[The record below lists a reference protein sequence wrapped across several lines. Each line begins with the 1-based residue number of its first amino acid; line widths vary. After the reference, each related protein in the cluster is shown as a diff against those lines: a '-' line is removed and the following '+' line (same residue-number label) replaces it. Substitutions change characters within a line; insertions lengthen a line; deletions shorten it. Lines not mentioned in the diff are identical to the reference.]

1 MSAYFTAG
9 GAAEREKTRKRKGN
23 SPLRR
28 SGRER
33 DGTGTK
39 PGNATAGRNDGRQGG
54 NKKLYYA
61 EWGASEALVPSW
73 CVSGDRRRMSGGNV
87 M

>member
-1 MSAYFTAG
+1 MRYDIYYTVCQHISPQGVQRKEKNHGNGRETA
-9 GAAEREKTRKRKGN
+9 
-23 SPLRR
+23 PLRR

-54 NKKLYYA
+54 NKELYYA
-61 EWGASEALVPSW
+61 EWGASEALVPS
-73 CVSGDRRRMSGGNV
+73 
-87 M
+87 